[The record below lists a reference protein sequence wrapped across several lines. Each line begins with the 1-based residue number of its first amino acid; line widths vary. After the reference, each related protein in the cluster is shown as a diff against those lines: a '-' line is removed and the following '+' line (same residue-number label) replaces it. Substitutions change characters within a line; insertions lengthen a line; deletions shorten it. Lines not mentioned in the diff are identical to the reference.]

1 MMMIIQISNIKGGC
15 GKSTLTINLAAL
27 LAQLGKDVIIVDADR
42 QGSSSNW
49 VLDRQE
55 DEKLARIQHVQ
66 VFDNIRPTVMD
77 LAKRYEYVLV
87 DTGGTNSREMRTGM
101 TAANLVILPFRPSQ
115 PDLDVLPHLKE
126 AIEAAQDTN
135 PDMKVFAVISQAPN
149 NPSVKEIEEAKDYM
163 ADYSGLITLLDS
175 IIYDRKIYRDAMSCG
190 KGVVEMNNPKAAQ
203 EIQQLWEE
211 IHGH

>member
-1 MMMIIQISNIKGGC
+1 MIIQISNIKGGC

-27 LAQLGKDVIIVDADR
+27 LAQQGKDVIIVDADR

-101 TAANLVILPFRPSQ
+101 TAANWVLLPFRPSQ

-135 PDMKVFAVISQAPN
+135 PDMKVFAVISQAPS
-149 NPSVKEIEEAKDYM
+149 NPSVKEIEEARDYL
-163 ADYSGLITLLDS
+163 ADYSDLITLLNAV
-175 IIYDRKIYRDAMSCG
+175 IYDRKIYRDAMSAG
-190 KGVVEMNNPKAAQ
+190 RGVVEMNNPKAAQ
-203 EIQQLWEE
+203 EVQQLWEE